1 MPAPSPDG
9 LSPESLAAAVPAPR
23 SRPSRLE
30 AEIREQPSVL
40 AAAAPARSAAVAL
53 AGERLAAAGV
63 THLVIAAR
71 GSSAN
76 AARYAQYLYGA
87 ELGLSVHL
95 AAPSLFAAEAGPRLD
110 GAAVMA
116 ISQSGQSPDIVA
128 VLEAARA
135 QGRPTIA
142 VTNDPGSPVTAA
154 ADVVVPLLA
163 GPELSVAATKTYTA
177 TVQALVQIAIAAGAT
192 GLQPGL
198 DRFPGLLAEI
208 ITTSLD
214 ESGVL
219 TTFTRR
225 LARRSASRG
234 GSPGLTVVGRG
245 TGAASAAEAA
255 LKIREVALSR
265 TEAFGVPDLL
275 HGPVAALSASS
286 LVCVVASPSYPPTY
300 WRALCAQLRAA
311 GVTTGVVASAPLYRA
326 QPEFLAIPEGLP
338 AWLFDAL
345 VVGYGQCAAL
355 QLGRLAGLDVDRP
368 RGLSKVTL
376 TH

>member
-9 LSPESLAAAVPAPR
+9 LNHESSVSAAPP
-23 SRPSRLE
+23 RPSRLE

-40 AAAAPARSAAVAL
+40 AAAATARKGATAL
-53 AGERLAAAGV
+53 AGAMLRSAGV

-76 AARYAQYLYGA
+76 AARYAQYLFGT
-87 ELGLSVHL
+87 ELGMSVHL
-95 AAPSLFAAEAGPRLD
+95 AAPSLFSGGIVPRLD

-116 ISQSGQSPDIVA
+116 ISQSGQSPDVVA
-128 VLEAARA
+128 VLASARA

-142 VTNDPGSPVTAA
+142 VTNDTSSPVTGP

-177 TVQALVQIAIAAGAT
+177 TVQALVQIAIAAGAG
-192 GLQPGL
+192 GLQPEL
-198 DRFPGLLAEI
+198 DRLPGLLADI
-208 ITTSLD
+208 LAASFD
-214 ESGVL
+214 EAGVL
-219 TTFTRR
+219 TTFARR
-225 LARRSASRG
+225 LAGRPGSRG
-234 GSPGLTVVGRG
+234 DSPALTVVGRG
-245 TGAASAAEAA
+245 TGAAGAAEVA

-265 TEAFGVPDLL
+265 TEAYSAPDLL
-275 HGPVAALSASS
+275 HGPIAALGPSS
-286 LVCVVASPSYPPTY
+286 LVCVVASPSYPLAY

-311 GVTTGVVASAPLYRA
+311 GVTTGVVASAPMYRA
-326 QPEFLAIPEGLP
+326 QPEFLSIPGDLP
-338 AWLFDAL
+338 AWLFDVL

-376 TH
+376 TC